1 MHRVMQSTARTGK
14 QMAGQSVQARV
25 CLAIALEMRELHAAS
40 EAQFAEP
47 CIEVRRT
54 RQCEG
59 VSEPLDV
66 EVHVVTEDELA
77 GFEHP
82 QDRQGIGP
90 FKERPI
96 GQRSI
101 GHAMHSG
108 GPLLHTVTRPE
119 LTIVDGSIGA

>member
-108 GPLLHTVTRPE
+108 GLLPHFVTRPV
-119 LTIVDGSIGA
+119 LTIEEGRIG

>member
-1 MHRVMQSTARTGK
+1 MKSTPRTGK

-40 EAQFAEP
+40 EAQFAKA
-47 CIEVRRT
+47 CIEVLRT
-54 RQCEG
+54 SKCEG
-59 VSEPLDV
+59 VSKALNV
-66 EVHVVTEDELA
+66 KVNVVTEDKLA
-77 GFEHP
+77 AFEHL
-82 QDRQGIGP
+82 QDLLSIGP
-90 FKERPI
+90 FESRLI